1 MDNQIM
7 HYEQA
12 VDDLFHNRLQDTTL
26 SALKL
31 TPKKHLIMYHMTLGQ
46 RIRILYNMWR
56 NEELVDSTGTNHSDE
71 ASMFIIVK
79 L

>member
-7 HYEQA
+7 PCEQV
-12 VDDLFHNRLQDTTL
+12 VDALFHNRLQDTTL
-26 SALKL
+26 SELKL
-31 TPKKHLIMYHMTLGQ
+31 TPKKDLIMYHMTLGK

-56 NEELVDSTGTNHSDE
+56 NEELVASTETDHPDE
-71 ASMFIIVK
+71 VSMFIIVK